1 MKQRGSAGPLS
12 RAYAWLIL
20 ALHPIIPLAWLAAAV
35 LATMNLPGLGES
47 GTAALEDVVAEDS
60 EALVTQARSAELF
73 GTPLVT
79 DIAIVMRN
87 PDGLQRPEVESA
99 VAGARAS
106 SQGRLGDEIDG
117 LLGSAPLLNAPLG
130 GLGWPESSTTVIT
143 YLGFDPGMSLQ
154 RRRRSAE
161 AYVER
166 FLRPAEGTRVAITG
180 ASPARL
186 AQFEAIEGALPIVT
200 GASVLL
206 VALIVGL
213 HFRSI
218 GAPLVTLAAAAVAYA
233 VAVRVLGWSGQ
244 QLGLTVPQEVE
255 PVLVVL
261 LLGLVT
267 DYAIFFLSGMREA
280 LGRGLPKRQAMRE
293 ATTGTARIVFTAG
306 LIVAAGTG
314 ALVAGELAFFQA
326 FGPGLALTALV
337 SLAVCITF
345 IPAVMALFGRHL
357 FGKLPAAAPDA
368 APDPRTSE
376 PLVARPSKRIPAP
389 LRGRVAVLATALRL
403 TRDTARAENSSRW
416 RILLARVM
424 ASRPIA
430 LVLVLV
436 TVAALVFVAAP
447 AQRLQLGLG
456 FLSGLPAGDPVRQAA
471 ENATA
476 GFAPGILSPTE
487 LIIERDAIGEQRE
500 SLGRLQGLLE
510 EREGV
515 AAVIGPREELA
526 ALDLNATVAANGDA
540 ARMAVVLQREPDSAP
555 AIDLLN
561 SIEED
566 MPELLAEAGLDGDAE
581 VLLGGETKLASETV
595 AAVVA
600 DLARIALAALGA
612 NLLLLAIFMRAL
624 IAPLYL
630 LAASVLAFAASLG
643 ITVWAL
649 ELLGVGSSIT
659 YFVPLATS
667 VLLVSLGSD
676 YNVFVAGRIWDE
688 ARRRR
693 LREAVAIAAPKAA
706 GPITVAGITL
716 AATFALLA
724 IVPLT
729 SFREFALLMVVGVLV
744 DALVVRS
751 ILIPGLISL
760 FGEVSWWPGRR
771 VRPADY
777 ADFVE
782 SVARR
787 ADTTPDQAR
796 QLSEA
801 ALVTLAERINRGE
814 AKAVRMQ
821 LPKPLQGTMD
831 DTGGADRF
839 DAREF
844 VRRVADRAGVDEVA
858 ANRGAVAVIGALREV
873 VDESTMAY
881 VRAQL
886 SEDYSEL
893 VSPTAPEP
901 GRLRVT

>member
-1 MKQRGSAGPLS
+1 VKPRGSAGPLS

-20 ALHPIIPLAWLAAAV
+20 ALHPLIPLAWVAAAV
-35 LATMNLPGLGES
+35 LATTSLPGLGE
-47 GTAALEDVVAEDS
+47 GATAALEDIVAEDS
-60 EALVTQARSAELF
+60 AAIATQARSAELF
-73 GTPLVT
+73 GAPLVT

-87 PDGLQRPEVESA
+87 PRGLQRSEVESV

-106 SQGRLGDEIDG
+106 SQGRLGPDLEG
-117 LLGSAPLLNAPLG
+117 LLGSAPLVNASLG
-130 GLGWPESSTTVIT
+130 GLEWPERDTTAIS
-143 YLGFDPGMSLQ
+143 YLGFDPELSLQ
-154 RRRRSAE
+154 RRRRAAE
-161 AYVER
+161 AYAKR
-166 FLRPAEGTRVAITG
+166 FLKPADGTQVAITG

-186 AQFEAIEGALPIVT
+186 AQFDAIEGALPIVT

-218 GAPLVTLAAAAVAYA
+218 GAPMVTLAAAALAYA
-233 VAVRVLGWSGQ
+233 IAVRVLGWSGER
-244 QLGLTVPQEVE
+244 LGLTVPQEVE

-267 DYAIFFLSGMREA
+267 DYAIFFLSGMRSA
-280 LGRGLPKRQAMRE
+280 LASGLPKRDAMRE

-314 ALVAGELAFFQA
+314 ALVAGRLDFFRA

-345 IPAVMALFGRHL
+345 IPAMLALFGRHL
-357 FGKLPAAAPDA
+357 FGKLPDAARE

-376 PLVARPSKRIPAP
+376 PVVARPSKRIPAP
-389 LRGRVAVLATALRL
+389 LRSRVAVLATAMKL

-416 RILLARVM
+416 RALLARVL

-430 LVLVLV
+430 LVLVV
-436 TVAALVFVAAP
+436 ATVAILVFVAAP
-447 AQRLQLGLG
+447 SQRLQLGLG
-456 FLSGLPAGDPVRQAA
+456 FLSGLPAGDPVREAA
-471 ENATA
+471 EDAA
-476 GFAPGILSPTE
+476 SGFAPGILSPTE
-487 LIIERDAIGEQRE
+487 LIVERPGIGEQRDA
-500 SLGRLQGLLE
+500 LARLQGLLE
-510 EREGV
+510 QREGV
-515 AAVIGPREELA
+515 AAVVGPREEIPSLN
-526 ALDLNATVAANGDA
+526 LNATVAPTGDA
-540 ARMAVVLQREPDSAP
+540 ARMAVVLESEPDSAA
-555 AIDLLN
+555 AIDTLDSL
-561 SIEED
+561 EED
-566 MPELLAEAGLDGDAE
+566 MPELLAEAGLDSGAE
-581 VLLGGETKLASETV
+581 VLIGGETKLASETV

-600 DLARIALAALGA
+600 DLVRIALAALGA

-649 ELLGVGSSIT
+649 EQLGVGSSIT

-706 GPITVAGITL
+706 GAITVAGITL

-760 FGEVSWWPGRR
+760 FGEASWWPGRR

-777 ADFVE
+777 SEFIG
-782 SVARR
+782 SVAWR
-787 ADTTPDQAR
+787 ADATPDHAR
-796 QLSEA
+796 QMSEA
-801 ALVTLAERINRGE
+801 GLVTLAERINRAE
-814 AKAVRMQ
+814 ARAVRMQ
-821 LPKPLQGTMD
+821 LPKPLQMTMD
-831 DTGGADRF
+831 GSGGAERF
-839 DAREF
+839 DAQEF
-844 VRRVADRAGVDEVA
+844 VRRVARRAGVDEA
-858 ANRGAVAVIGALREV
+858 AGHTAAVAVIGALREV

-886 SEDYSEL
+886 PEDFASIL
-893 VSPTAPEP
+893 SPTSPEP
-901 GRLRVT
+901 ARMRPA

>member
-1 MKQRGSAGPLS
+1 M
-12 RAYAWLIL
+12 
-20 ALHPIIPLAWLAAAV
+20 
-35 LATMNLPGLGES
+35 
-47 GTAALEDVVAEDS
+47 
-60 EALVTQARSAELF
+60 
-73 GTPLVT
+73 
-79 DIAIVMRN
+79 
-87 PDGLQRPEVESA
+87 
-99 VAGARAS
+99 
-106 SQGRLGDEIDG
+106 
-117 LLGSAPLLNAPLG
+117 
-130 GLGWPESSTTVIT
+130 
-143 YLGFDPGMSLQ
+143 
-154 RRRRSAE
+154 
-161 AYVER
+161 
-166 FLRPAEGTRVAITG
+166 
-180 ASPARL
+180 
-186 AQFEAIEGALPIVT
+186 
-200 GASVLL
+200 
-206 VALIVGL
+206 
-213 HFRSI
+213 
-218 GAPLVTLAAAAVAYA
+218 AYA

-244 QLGLTVPQEVE
+244 RLGLTVPQEVE

-267 DYAIFFLSGMREA
+267 DYAIFFLSGMRDA
-280 LGRGLPKRQAMRE
+280 LARGLPKRDAMRE
-293 ATTGTARIVFTAG
+293 ATTRTARIIFTAG

-314 ALVAGELAFFQA
+314 ALVAGRLVFFQA

-345 IPAVMALFGRHL
+345 IPAVMALFGRRL
-357 FGKLPAAAPDA
+357 FGKLPAAAPDG
-368 APDPRTSE
+368 PDPRTSE

-389 LRGRVAVLATALRL
+389 LRGRVAVLATALKL
-403 TRDTARAENSSRW
+403 TRDTARAENASRW
-416 RILLARVM
+416 RVLLARIM

-436 TVAALVFVAAP
+436 TIAALVFVAAP

-456 FLSGLPAGDPVRQAA
+456 FLSGLPAGDSVREAA
-471 ENATA
+471 EDATA

-487 LIIERDAIGEQRE
+487 LIVERDSIGGQRDA
-500 SLGRLQGLLE
+500 LGRLQGLLE

-515 AAVIGPREELA
+515 AAVVGPREEPA
-526 ALDLNATVAANGDA
+526 GLDFNATVAANGDA
-540 ARMAVVLQREPDSAP
+540 ARMAVVLEREPDSAE
-555 AIDLLN
+555 AIDIIE
-561 SIEED
+561 SIEGD
-566 MPELLAEAGLDGDAE
+566 MPELLTEAGLDRDAE

-595 AAVVA
+595 AAVVD
-600 DLARIALAALGA
+600 DLLRIALAALGA

-643 ITVWAL
+643 ITVWVL
-649 ELLGVGSSIT
+649 EQLGLGPSIT

-706 GPITVAGITL
+706 GAITVAGITL

-777 ADFVE
+777 ADFIG
-782 SVARR
+782 SVGRR
-787 ADTTPDQAR
+787 AEATPDQAR
-796 QLSEA
+796 RLSEA
-801 ALVTLAERINRGE
+801 TLVTLAERINRGE

-831 DTGGADRF
+831 GTGGAEGF
-839 DAREF
+839 DAQEF
-844 VRRVADRAGVDEVA
+844 VRRVADRAGLDGSA
-858 ANRGAVAVIGALREV
+858 AQGGAIAVIGALREV

-886 SEDYSEL
+886 SEDYSQL
-893 VSPTAPEP
+893 LSPTAPEP
-901 GRLRVT
+901 GRLRVREPLDGPPRANQ

>member
-1 MKQRGSAGPLS
+1 M
-12 RAYAWLIL
+12 
-20 ALHPIIPLAWLAAAV
+20 
-35 LATMNLPGLGES
+35 
-47 GTAALEDVVAEDS
+47 
-60 EALVTQARSAELF
+60 
-73 GTPLVT
+73 
-79 DIAIVMRN
+79 
-87 PDGLQRPEVESA
+87 

-106 SQGRLGDEIDG
+106 REGALGPDIEG
-117 LLGSAPLLNAPLG
+117 LLGAAPLVNASIGVLE
-130 GLGWPESSTTVIT
+130 WPESNTTAIS
-143 YLGFDPGMSLQ
+143 YLGFDPELSLQ
-154 RRRRSAE
+154 RRRRAAE
-161 AYVER
+161 AYAER
-166 FLRPAEGTRVAITG
+166 FLKPADGTRVAITG

-186 AQFEAIEGALPIVT
+186 AQFEAIEGALPIIT

-206 VALIVGL
+206 VALIVGV

-218 GAPLVTLAAAAVAYA
+218 GAPLVTLAAAALAYA
-233 VAVRVLGWSGQ
+233 ISVRVLGWSGER
-244 QLGLTVPQEVE
+244 LGLTVPQEVE

-267 DYAIFFLSGMREA
+267 DYAIFFLSGMRAA
-280 LGRGLPKRQAMRE
+280 LARGLPKREAMRE

-314 ALVAGELAFFQA
+314 ALVAGRLDFFRA

-345 IPAVMALFGRHL
+345 IPAVMALFGRRL
-357 FGKLPAAAPDA
+357 FGKLPEAAPDGT
-368 APDPRTSE
+368 DPRTSE

-389 LRGRVAVLATALRL
+389 LRSRLAVLATAMKISN
-403 TRDTARAENSSRW
+403 DTARAENSSRW
-416 RILLARVM
+416 RMLLSRVL

-430 LVLVLV
+430 LVLVVV
-436 TVAALVFVAAP
+436 TVAALVFVSLP

-456 FLSGLPAGDPVRQAA
+456 FLSGLPAGDSVREAA
-471 ENATA
+471 EDATS

-487 LIIERDAIGEQRE
+487 LIVERSGVGDQRE
-500 SLGRLQGLLE
+500 ALGRLQGLLE
-510 EREGV
+510 QRPGV
-515 AAVIGPREELA
+515 AAVVGPREEVP
-526 ALDLNATVAANGDA
+526 ALDLNATVAADGNA
-540 ARMAVVLQREPDSAP
+540 ARMAVVLEEEPDSAA
-555 AIDLLN
+555 AIDILDSL
-561 SIEED
+561 EAD
-566 MPELLAEAGLDGDAE
+566 MPELLAEAGLDRGAG

-600 DLARIALAALGA
+600 DLVRIALAALGA

-706 GPITVAGITL
+706 GAITVAGITL

-724 IVPLT
+724 IVPLR

-760 FGEVSWWPGRR
+760 FGEASWWPGRR

-777 ADFVE
+777 PEFIE
-782 SVARR
+782 SVGWR
-787 ADTTPDQAR
+787 ADVTPDQAR
-796 QLSEA
+796 KLSEA
-801 ALVTLAERINRGE
+801 GLVTLAERINRAE
-814 AKAVRMQ
+814 ARAVRMQ
-821 LPKPLQGTMD
+821 LPKPLQVTMD
-831 DTGGADRF
+831 GNGAAERF
-839 DAREF
+839 DVEEF
-844 VRRVADRAGVDEVA
+844 VRRVARRAAIDEPA
-858 ANRGAVAVIGALREV
+858 AHRGSVAVIGALREV
-873 VDESTMAY
+873 VDETTMAY

-886 SEDYSEL
+886 SEDYSSL
-893 VSPTAPEP
+893 LSPTSPEP
-901 GRLRVT
+901 GRLRPT

>member
-1 MKQRGSAGPLS
+1 MKPRGSAGPLS
-12 RAYAWLIL
+12 RAYAWFIL
-20 ALHPIIPLAWLAAAV
+20 ALHPIIPLAWVAAAV
-35 LATMNLPGLGES
+35 LATMNLPGLGE
-47 GTAALEDVVAEDS
+47 GATAALEDVVAEDS
-60 EALVTQARSAELF
+60 AALATQARSAELF
-73 GTPLVT
+73 GAPLVT

-87 PDGLQRPEVESA
+87 PRGLERAEVES
-99 VAGARAS
+99 VVEGARAS
-106 SQGRLGDEIDG
+106 SQGRLGEDVEG
-117 LLGSAPLLNAPLG
+117 LLGSAPLVNASLG
-130 GLGWPESSTTVIT
+130 RLDWPELNTTAIT
-143 YLGFDPGMSLQ
+143 YLGFDPELSLQ
-154 RRRRSAE
+154 RRRRAAE
-161 AYVER
+161 AYAER
-166 FLRPAEGTRVAITG
+166 FLEPAEGTRVAITG

-186 AQFEAIEGALPIVT
+186 AQFEAIEGALPIIT

-206 VALIVGL
+206 IALIVGL

-218 GAPLVTLAAAAVAYA
+218 GAPLVTLAAAALAYA
-233 VAVRVLGWSGQ
+233 VAVRALGWSGQ
-244 QLGLTVPQEVE
+244 RLGLTVPQEVE

-267 DYAIFFLSGMREA
+267 DYAIFFLSGMRAA
-280 LGRGLPKRQAMRE
+280 LSRGLPKRDAMRE

-314 ALVAGELAFFQA
+314 ALVAGRLDFFRA

-357 FGKLPAAAPDA
+357 FGRLPAVAPEG
-368 APDPRTSE
+368 PDPRTSE

-389 LRGRVAVLATALRL
+389 LRSRVAVLATAMNI
-403 TRDTARAENSSRW
+403 TRDTARVENSSRW
-416 RILLARVM
+416 RVLLARVL

-430 LVLVLV
+430 LVLVVV

-456 FLSGLPAGDPVRQAA
+456 FLSGLPAGDPVREAA
-471 ENATA
+471 EDATA

-487 LIIERDAIGEQRE
+487 LIVEGNGIGSQRE
-500 SLGRLQGLLE
+500 ALGRLQGLLE
-510 EREGV
+510 QRPGV
-515 AAVIGPREELA
+515 AAVVGPREEVA
-526 ALDLNATVAANGDA
+526 ALELNATVAANGDA
-540 ARMAVVLQREPDSAP
+540 ARMAVVLEREPDSAA
-555 AIDLLN
+555 AIDVLD
-561 SIEED
+561 SIEDD
-566 MPELLAEAGLDGDAE
+566 MPELLAEAGLDRDAE
-581 VLLGGETKLASETV
+581 VLIGGETKLASETV

-600 DLARIALAALGA
+600 DLVRIALAALGV

-643 ITVWAL
+643 ITVWVL
-649 ELLGVGSSIT
+649 EQLGVGPSIT

-706 GPITVAGITL
+706 GAITVAGITL

-760 FGEVSWWPGRR
+760 FGEASWWPGRR

-777 ADFVE
+777 AGFIE
-782 SVARR
+782 SVGWR
-787 ADTTPDQAR
+787 AGVTPDQAR

-801 ALVTLAERINRGE
+801 GLVTLAERINRGE
-814 AKAVRMQ
+814 ARAVRMQ
-821 LPKPLQGTMD
+821 VPKPLQATMD
-831 DTGGADRF
+831 GTGGAERF
-839 DAREF
+839 DAQEF
-844 VRRVADRAGVDEVA
+844 VRRVARRAGVDEA
-858 ANRGAVAVIGALREV
+858 AAHRGAIAVIGALREV

-886 SEDYSEL
+886 SEDYSSIL
-893 VSPTAPEP
+893 SPTSPEP
-901 GRLRVT
+901 GRLRPA

>member
-20 ALHPIIPLAWLAAAV
+20 ALHPLIPLAWLAAAV
-35 LATMNLPGLGES
+35 LATMNLPGLGE
-47 GTAALEDVVAEDS
+47 GATAALEDVVAEDS
-60 EALVTQARSAELF
+60 AALATQARSAELF

-87 PDGLQRPEVESA
+87 PRGLQRAEIES
-99 VAGARAS
+99 VVDGARAS
-106 SQGRLGDEIDG
+106 SRSRLGEDVEG
-117 LLGSAPLLNAPLG
+117 LLGAAPLVNVSIGVLE
-130 GLGWPESSTTVIT
+130 WPELNTTAIT
-143 YLGFDPGMSLQ
+143 YLGFDPELSLQ

-161 AYVER
+161 AYAER
-166 FLRPAEGTRVAITG
+166 FLQPAEGTRVAITG

-186 AQFEAIEGALPIVT
+186 AQFDAIEGALPIVT

-218 GAPLVTLAAAAVAYA
+218 GAPLVTLAAAALAYA
-233 VAVRVLGWSGQ
+233 VAVRVLGWSGER
-244 QLGLTVPQEVE
+244 LGLTVPQEVE

-280 LGRGLPKRQAMRE
+280 LVRGLPKREAMRE

-314 ALVAGELAFFQA
+314 ALVVGRLEFFRA

-357 FGKLPAAAPDA
+357 FGKLPEAAPEG
-368 APDPRTSE
+368 PDRRTSE

-389 LRGRVAVLATALRL
+389 LRSRVAVLATAMRI
-403 TRDTARAENSSRW
+403 TRDTAHAENSSRW
-416 RILLARVM
+416 RVLLAQVL

-430 LVLVLV
+430 LVLVVV

-456 FLSGLPAGDPVRQAA
+456 FLSGLPAGDPVRVAA
-471 ENATA
+471 EDATA

-487 LIIERDAIGEQRE
+487 LIVERDGIGTERE
-500 SLGRLQGLLE
+500 GLRRLQGLLE
-510 EREGV
+510 QRPGV
-515 AAVIGPREELA
+515 AAVVGPREEAA
-526 ALDLNATVAANGDA
+526 ALDLNATVARSGDA
-540 ARMAVVLQREPDSAP
+540 ARMAVVLEQEPDSAA
-555 AIDLLN
+555 AIDVLD
-561 SIEED
+561 SIEGD
-566 MPELLAEAGLDGDAE
+566 MPDLLEEAGLERDAE
-581 VLLGGETKLASETV
+581 VLIGGETKLASETV

-600 DLARIALAALGA
+600 DLVRIALAALGA

-649 ELLGVGSSIT
+649 EQLGFGSSIT

-706 GPITVAGITL
+706 GAITVAGITL

-729 SFREFALLMVVGVLV
+729 SFREFALLMVVGVLI

-760 FGEVSWWPGRR
+760 FGEASWWPGRR

-777 ADFVE
+777 ASFIE
-782 SVARR
+782 SVGRR
-787 ADTTPDQAR
+787 ADVTPDQAR

-801 ALVTLAERINRGE
+801 GLATLAERINRGE
-814 AKAVRMQ
+814 ARSVRGQ
-821 LPKPLQGTMD
+821 LPQPLQATMD
-831 DTGGADRF
+831 GTGGAERF
-839 DAREF
+839 DAQEF
-844 VRRVADRAGVDEVA
+844 VRRVAGRAGVGEPA
-858 ANRGAVAVIGALREV
+858 AHRGAVAVVGALREV

-886 SEDYSEL
+886 SEDYSSIL
-893 VSPTAPEP
+893 SPTSPEP
-901 GRLRVT
+901 SRLRPA